1 MLNRMFEIGFKK
13 VENKTKF
20 FIKLFNKEL
29 MYNLGQAVDFYW
41 KKDFLDYFHNHD
53 MQLKIQKLKQN
64 LDDVSCEY
72 IDNFMTLIKYWDG
85 TLKRKVWTK
94 YDLELFKKYRDF
106 EKTFIQPFDEITDFN
121 PFLFFYKYG
130 LNDLPKSEY
139 ENING
144 KTIIDIGGYNGDT
157 AYMFHKNFPDSN
169 IRIYE
174 PLSKN
179 ILTINLILEKEACN
193 KKIIPIQKG
202 LGEKS
207 ETTKIEF
214 NTKELAQINTL
225 DNELEL
231 LKEPIGLI
239 KMDVEGFESK
249 VFKGAINTI
258 KKYKPILLIAIYH
271 KGEDFFE
278 MKEKIENLNLGY
290 KFMIR
295 RSEAVLPQADLVLIA
310 Y

>member
-144 KTIIDIGGYNGDT
+144 KTIIDIGCYNGDT